1 VEAWFSFTSW
11 TVIFMVRWQKAP
23 VPRDQLVLFAECL
36 EDRIPENH
44 SVRLLDEIL
53 DGHDWSGW
61 EAEYDGHLGQPAIH
75 PSILS
80 KTILYALLRGIR
92 SSRQI
97 EYAVTHNID
106 FIWLVSGRSIDHT
119 TISKFRT
126 AHAKQLRELYRSMCK
141 HAIHMGVAK
150 LAEVCID
157 GSRVMGNANRF
168 KTITAEKAD
177 KLLEE
182 LDKQIATAME
192 ELEQNDEIN
201 EAFGD
206 DCGDELPPEVSD
218 LKVRQAKLREVQE
231 QLQETDA
238 ARRQDGIDPQKN
250 PAQLSTTDPDARI
263 LPNKSGGYAPNY
275 TPMAVTETQNG
286 FIVGADVLVGNVEHV
301 EAVAMVDRLKEDYG
315 EQPDA
320 ALGDAAYSTG
330 PNIADF
336 EERSI
341 ELLSPL
347 AAGDAGNDNPA
358 IREEPTQPVPD
369 DQLDELPLNKQTKR
383 FDKQAFVYDEEKDV
397 YYCPAGQE
405 LPYSYSE
412 KVKTQ
417 GQTVKR
423 RSYQSKACR
432 GCPMASR
439 CRPNPNAKNGRRVR
453 RDEYE
458 AHRERHRQKMRD
470 PKVQERYKAR
480 LHYGETQFA
489 FIKQWMNLR
498 QFLLRGIDKVRQEW
512 LWSCTAFNLK
522 KLMGF
527 WRTICAGNGENAAEI
542 ER

>member
-1 VEAWFSFTSW
+1 MVN
-11 TVIFMVRWQKAP
+11 FMVRWQKAP
-23 VPRDQLVLFAECL
+23 VPRDQLVLFSECL
-36 EDRIPENH
+36 EGRIPENH
-44 SVRLLDEIL
+44 PVRLLDEIL
-53 DGHDWSGW
+53 DVHDWSDW

-80 KTILYALLRGIR
+80 KTILYALLRRIR

-97 EYAVTHNID
+97 EYAVSHHID

-126 AHAKQLRELYRSMCK
+126 AHAKQLRELYRSVCK
-141 HAIHMGVAK
+141 QAIDLGVAK

-157 GSRVMGNANRF
+157 GSRVMGNASRF
-168 KTITAEKAD
+168 RTITAAKAE

-192 ELEQNDEIN
+192 EQEQNDEID
-201 EAFGD
+201 EAFGE
-206 DCGDELPPEVSD
+206 DCGDKLPPEVSD
-218 LKVRQAKLREVQE
+218 LQARRAKLREIHEQCQE
-231 QLQETDA
+231 KDA
-238 ARRQDGIDPQKN
+238 ARRHDGINPQKN
-250 PAQLSTTDPDARI
+250 PAQLSMTDPDAQI

-301 EAVAMVDRLKEDYG
+301 EAVAMVDRVEEDYG

-320 ALGDAAYSTG
+320 ALGDAAYATG

-341 ELLSPL
+341 EFLAPL
-347 AAGDAGNDNPA
+347 AGGDAGNDNPA
-358 IREEPTQPVPD
+358 IREDPTQPVPD

-405 LPYSYSE
+405 LPYSSRE
-412 KVKTQ
+412 TVSRQ
-417 GQTVKR
+417 GQTVER
-423 RSYQSKACR
+423 RNYQCKVCR

-439 CRPNPNAKNGRRVR
+439 CRTNPNAKHGRRVR
-453 RDEYE
+453 HDQFE
-458 AHRERHRQKMRD
+458 AHRERHRQRMRD

-527 WRTICAGNGENAAEI
+527 WRQICAGSGEIAAEM